1 MHENASR
8 LLALLRLTVKVRDPL
23 VGKRPKFIWGN
34 GKLRTVYELQL
45 NMLDALT
52 TTLDSELLFIVED
65 ETAMH
70 EYLDSIR
77 LIFSDILGQ

>member
-1 MHENASR
+1 
-8 LLALLRLTVKVRDPL
+8 
-23 VGKRPKFIWGN
+23 
-34 GKLRTVYELQL
+34 
-45 NMLDALT
+45 MLDALT